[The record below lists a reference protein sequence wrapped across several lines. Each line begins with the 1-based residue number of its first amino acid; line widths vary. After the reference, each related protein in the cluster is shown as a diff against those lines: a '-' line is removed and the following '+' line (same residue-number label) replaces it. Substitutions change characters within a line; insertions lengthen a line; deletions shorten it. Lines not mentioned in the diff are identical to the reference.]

1 MLRFQGDRGNNG
13 STGATG
19 RIGEFGMLGDPGERG
34 ERGFQ
39 GEPVSHDVLR
49 EYGLLSKHM
58 KGVYLVIIYGSFLS
72 STSLACLYC

>member
-13 STGATG
+13 STGAPG

-34 ERGFQ
+34 ERGLQ
-39 GEPVSHDVLR
+39 GEPVSDDVLR

-58 KGVYLVIIYGSFLS
+58 ESVYLVLYMGR
-72 STSLACLYC
+72 STSLAYP